1 MRGWPLT
8 RKILLAVSIS
18 ISLLVGS
25 TSWLALRFA
34 VNTTSR
40 GLEGEVTASLR
51 AYETLW
57 RARENMLASVS
68 SLMSN
73 MPEVRASFRTGDQAT
88 IRDTASEVWAKVS
101 QEEAIFLVSDP
112 AGLVIAS
119 LGGGPAPPLAD
130 VIQSATPRFPQQ
142 SKGFLTHAGRLWQ
155 IVVTPVYINAQ
166 QGSALLNVLL
176 TGYPVNANLAA
187 SLRQNTGSDFV
198 FSSGGQPIASTL
210 DAAKTAQL
218 NQTPTPGLD
227 PFLVRTEG
235 TSFGLLAA
243 PLLDVA
249 GKPIGELRIVRSFEA
264 AQERLDELQ
273 RWMLGLWTFAV
284 LLGLGLS
291 YGLTRKIV
299 DPIERLDKAAVEVAR
314 QNYDTRLVV
323 DRGDELGRLAQS
335 FNTMCVSLQD
345 ARRELIR
352 QERLATIGQFATS
365 IVHDL
370 RNPLAAI
377 YGGSEMLVDTGLNE
391 SQSKRIA
398 RNIYQASRSIQSL
411 LQDLSNISRGKLSPL
426 ERCSLAE
433 LVCAS
438 TERLLS
444 SIDTHSIVIQIEV
457 DLATTVSVERARLE
471 RVFFNLIS
479 NAAEAVSGS
488 GTIRIQSEETAT
500 TVILRISDNG
510 PGIAAELKSQL
521 FEPFAT
527 AGKRNGMGL
536 GLALSRQTIRSHGGD
551 LWSEPVPRGASFCV
565 RLPLVGEAPQS
576 VTQAPGFHNTFT
588 S

>member
-1 MRGWPLT
+1 
-8 RKILLAVSIS
+8 
-18 ISLLVGS
+18 LLVGA

-101 QEEAIFLVSDP
+101 QEEAIFLVADP
-112 AGLVIAS
+112 AGAVIAS
-119 LGGGPAPPLAD
+119 LGGGPAPPLAE
-130 VIQSATPRFPQQ
+130 VIRAASPRFPQQ

-155 IVVTPVYINAQ
+155 IVVTPVYVDAQ
-166 QGSALLNVLL
+166 QGSALLNILL
-176 TGYPVNANLAA
+176 TGYPVNENLAK

-198 FSSGGQPIASTL
+198 FSTAGQPIASTL
-210 DAAKTAQL
+210 DPVKTAQL
-218 NQTPTPGLD
+218 NQTPNPGLD
-227 PFLVRTEG
+227 PVLVRTQG
-235 TSFGLLAA
+235 AGFGLLAA
-243 PLLDVA
+243 PLLDIA
-249 GKPIGELRIVRSFEA
+249 GKSIGELRIVRSFDA

-273 RWMLGLWTFAV
+273 RGMLGLWTVAV

-291 YGLTRKIV
+291 YALTRKIV
-299 DPIERLDKAAVEVAR
+299 DPIERLDKAAAEVAR
-314 QNYDTRLVV
+314 QNYDTRLVI

-335 FNTMCVSLQD
+335 FNTMCVSLQQ
-345 ARRELIR
+345 ARGELIR

-391 SQSKRIA
+391 SQSRRIA
-398 RNIYQASRSIQSL
+398 RNIYQASLSIQSL
-411 LQDLSNISRGKLSPL
+411 LQDLSNISSGKLSPL
-426 ERCSLAE
+426 EPCSLAE
-433 LVCAS
+433 VICAS
-438 TERLLS
+438 AERLVS
-444 SIDTHSIVIQIEV
+444 SIDSQAISIHIDV
-457 DLATTVSVERARLE
+457 DLTSMILVERARME
-471 RVFFNLIS
+471 RVFFNLIA
-479 NAAEAVSGS
+479 NAVEAMSGS
-488 GTIRIQSEETAT
+488 GSIRIRSEETAT
-500 TVILRISDNG
+500 TVILRITDNG

-536 GLALSRQTIRSHGGD
+536 GLALSRQTVRSHGGD
-551 LWSEPVPRGASFCV
+551 LWSEPVTQGASFCV
-565 RLPLVGEAPQS
+565 RLPLAGAATKAPE
-576 VTQAPGFHNTFT
+576 FHNTFT
-588 S
+588 SQV

>member
-8 RKILLAVSIS
+8 RQILMAVSIS
-18 ISLLVGS
+18 ISLLIGA

-34 VNTTSR
+34 IDTTSR

-101 QEEAIFLVSDP
+101 QEEAIFLVADA
-112 AGLVIAS
+112 AGAVIAS
-119 LGGGPAPPLAD
+119 LGGGPAPPLAE
-130 VIQSATPRFPQQ
+130 VMRSAAPRFPQQ
-142 SKGFLTHAGRLWQ
+142 SKGFLTHDGRLWQ
-155 IVVTPVYINAQ
+155 IVVTPVYVDAQ
-166 QGSALLNVLL
+166 QGSALLNILL
-176 TGYPVNANLAA
+176 TGYPVNTGLAK

-198 FSSGGQPIASTL
+198 FSIAGQPIASTL
-210 DAAKTAQL
+210 DPAKTAEL
-218 NQTPTPGLD
+218 NQTPNPGID
-227 PFLVRTEG
+227 PVLVRTQG
-235 TSFGLLAA
+235 AGFGLLAA
-243 PLLDVA
+243 PLLDIA
-249 GKPIGELRIVRSFEA
+249 GKSIGELRIIRSFDA

-273 RWMLGLWTFAV
+273 RSMLGLWTVAV

-291 YGLTRKIV
+291 YALTRKIV
-299 DPIERLDKAAVEVAR
+299 DPIERLDKAAAEVAR

-335 FNTMCVSLQD
+335 FNTMCVSLQE
-345 ARRELIR
+345 ARGELIR

-391 SQSKRIA
+391 SQSRRIA
-398 RNIYQASRSIQSL
+398 RNIYQASLSIQSL
-411 LQDLSNISRGKLSPL
+411 LQDLSNISSGKLSPL

-433 LVCAS
+433 VVCAS
-438 TERLLS
+438 AERLLS
-444 SIDTHSIVIQIEV
+444 SIDTQFISFHIDV
-457 DLATTVSVERARLE
+457 DLSSTVSVERARME
-471 RVFFNLIS
+471 RVFFNLIA
-479 NAAEAVSGS
+479 NAVEAMCGSGS
-488 GTIRIQSEETAT
+488 IRIRSEETAT
-500 TVILRISDNG
+500 TVTLSITDNG
-510 PGIAAELKSQL
+510 PGIAAKLKSQL

-536 GLALSRQTIRSHGGD
+536 GLALSRQTVRSHGGD
-551 LWSEPVPRGASFCV
+551 LWSETVSEGASFCV
-565 RLPLVGEAPQS
+565 RLPLAGAGTKANEFQ
-576 VTQAPGFHNTFT
+576 NTLST
-588 S
+588 RV

>member
-8 RKILLAVSIS
+8 RKILMAVSIS
-18 ISLLVGS
+18 ISLLVGA

-101 QEEAIFLVSDP
+101 QEEAIFLVADP

-130 VIQSATPRFPQQ
+130 VIRSASPRFPQQ

-155 IVVTPVYINAQ
+155 IVVTPVYVDAQ
-166 QGSALLNVLL
+166 QGSALLNILL
-176 TGYPVNANLAA
+176 TGYPVNAGLAK

-198 FSSGGQPIASTL
+198 FSSAGQPIASTL
-210 DAAKTAQL
+210 DPAKTAQL
-218 NQTPTPGLD
+218 NQTPNPGLD
-227 PFLVRTEG
+227 PVLVRTQG
-235 TSFGLLAA
+235 AGFGLLAA
-243 PLLDVA
+243 PLLDIA
-249 GKPIGELRIVRSFEA
+249 GKSIGELRIVRSFDA

-273 RWMLGLWTFAV
+273 RDMLGLWTVAV

-291 YGLTRKIV
+291 YALTRKIV
-299 DPIERLDKAAVEVAR
+299 DPIERLDKAAAEVAR
-314 QNYDTRLVV
+314 QNYDTRLLI

-335 FNTMCVSLQD
+335 FNTMCVSLQQ
-345 ARRELIR
+345 ARGELIR

-391 SQSKRIA
+391 SQSRRIA
-398 RNIYQASRSIQSL
+398 RNIYQASLSIQSL
-411 LQDLSNISRGKLSPL
+411 LQDLSNISSGKLSPL
-426 ERCSLAE
+426 EPCSLAE
-433 LVCAS
+433 VVCAS
-438 TERLLS
+438 AERLLT
-444 SIDTHSIVIQIEV
+444 SIDSNAISIHIDV
-457 DLATTVSVERARLE
+457 DLSSTVSVERARME
-471 RVFFNLIS
+471 RVFFNLIA
-479 NAAEAVSGS
+479 NAVEAMSGS
-488 GTIRIQSEETAT
+488 GSIRIRSEETAT
-500 TVILRISDNG
+500 TVILRISDTG

-536 GLALSRQTIRSHGGD
+536 GLALSRQTVRSHGGD
-551 LWSEPVPRGASFCV
+551 LWSEAVSQGASFCV
-565 RLPLVGEAPQS
+565 RLPLAGAAPK
-576 VTQAPGFHNTFT
+576 AHEFHNTFT
-588 S
+588 TPA